1 MEMNAFF
8 NLYRNY
14 LSDITRGRVV
24 VKLQPSTLFTV
35 AFFVLVSLT
44 NPAKASSNYSIADS
58 FVINKLCYFL
68 YEMNESRGFVYS
80 LKISRS
86 GKLNSEKK
94 RKYYLNGRIKI
105 FETNG
110 DSIVAIHKSM
120 VPLIEFHEFVCP
132 ETIYSKKGARQ
143 KVSLYVLD
151 SLEWDNTTLTY
162 YHILWAHFD
171 SSVVVQEKNGRIQQ
185 VFYLGGLM

>member
-1 MEMNAFF
+1 MDMNTFF
-8 NLYRNY
+8 NLYCNY
-14 LSDITRGRVV
+14 LSDLTRGHVV

-35 AFFVLVSLT
+35 AFLALVSLT
-44 NPAKASSNYSIADS
+44 NPAKASSDYSIADS

-94 RKYYLNGRIKI
+94 RKYYLNGGIKI

-110 DSIVAIHKSM
+110 DSIVAIRKSM

-151 SLEWDNTTLTY
+151 SLEWDNTTFTF
-162 YHILWAHFD
+162 YHILCAHFD
-171 SSVVVQEKNGRIQQ
+171 SSVVVQERMAEFSKCFI
-185 VFYLGGLM
+185 